1 MKPVNLPAGSQ
12 RNSDVGLLWREVITA
27 SSGTISVFPQG
38 SIRVAASADTTVTI
52 GGVLVMTVRAGK
64 DIIINVGMGLGTEI
78 SDGRRKVDVVIAGAA
93 DVQIAEESD
102 NKARR
107 TP

>member
-12 RNSDVGLLWREVITA
+12 RNSNVGLLWRERITA
-27 SSGTISVFPQG
+27 GAGTVEVPPTG
-38 SIRVAASADTTVTI
+38 TLRVYATADTTVTI
-52 GGVLVMTVRAGK
+52 GGILVMTIRAGDK
-64 DIIINVGMGLGTEI
+64 EYINVGMGIGSEI
-78 SDGRRKVDVVIAGAA
+78 SDGRRPVEVVIAGTA
-93 DVQIAEESD
+93 DVQVAEESD